1 MNSVTS
7 KILSVLLIICL
18 AASLFSVIFHM
29 NNEEYK
35 TETAIY
41 AQAYDSVSFK
51 AVYVRDEEVID
62 YNGSGVISY
71 TVPDGGKLSKGSVI
85 AEVYADESQ
94 IDIKRQLSELNSQM
108 EILKKIQNPGTAES
122 AQPSNLSEL
131 IDEKYRKII
140 NAREKGNLKD
150 ISSDSD
156 NLVVLLS
163 TYQIVTD
170 KAVDFAK
177 RLNDLNTRIAS
188 LKATETIPLDSIVSD
203 KAAYFVSYA
212 DGYEDVLSMD
222 KLSSITPELIDEIK
236 DDNSYSDGKV
246 IGKLISG
253 YEWYAVG
260 VIDNTDV
267 QFSIDDVVRLKFQST
282 SDEVKGVITDI
293 RNTKTQ
299 GKSIVVVKCSDI
311 TYDLVQH
318 RTERVEMIRGEF
330 EGIKVSRK
338 AIRFKDVEE
347 EYIDEETGAKMKR
360 IVNCKG
366 VNVKLGEQINFKRL
380 DVIYEGD
387 NFVLSSLN
395 AGSNYVS
402 LYDDIIVEGVGA
414 DGS

>member
-318 RTERVEMIRGEF
+318 RTERIEMIRGEF

>member
-7 KILSVLLIICL
+7 KILSALLIICL

-35 TETAIY
+35 TETAVY

-51 AVYVRDEEVID
+51 AVYVRNEEIID
-62 YNGSGVISY
+62 YNGSGVVSY

-85 AEVYADESQ
+85 AEIYADESQ
-94 IDIKRQLSELNSQM
+94 IDIKRQLSELDSQM

-122 AQPSNLSEL
+122 AQPGNLSGL
-131 IDEKYRKII
+131 IDEKYREII
-140 NAREKGNLKD
+140 NAREKGDLKN
-150 ISSDSD
+150 ISSDSND
-156 NLVVLLS
+156 LVVLLS

-170 KAVDFAK
+170 AGVNFAK
-177 RLNDLNTRIAS
+177 RLNDLNTQIAS
-188 LKATETIPLDSIVSD
+188 LKSNETIPLDSIVSD

-222 KLSSITPELIDEIK
+222 KLSSITPELIDEVQ
-236 DDNSYSDGKV
+236 DNNSDGDGKI

-267 QFSIDDVVRLKFQST
+267 QFSIENVVRLKFQST

-293 RNTKTQ
+293 RDTKTA

-330 EGIKVSRK
+330 EGIKVPRK

-380 DVIYEGD
+380 DVVYEGD

-395 AGSNYVS
+395 AGSSYVS
-402 LYDDIIVEGVGA
+402 LYDDIIVEGVDT